1 MSLETVLI
9 SFVLFFLIAAV
20 IVVQW
25 EKSEERKY
33 KALVIDEVIEVF
45 GDSEKANDWLNRK
58 NLALGKTPNSMLGT
72 PTGVD
77 EVRRL
82 LSAISAGGVV

>member
-1 MSLETVLI
+1 MSLEAVLI

-45 GDSEKANDWLNRK
+45 GDSER
-58 NLALGKTPNSMLGT
+58 PM
-72 PTGVD
+72 TG
-77 EVRRL
+77 
-82 LSAISAGGVV
+82 